1 MGTLMEKAV
10 NTKNGKT
17 ITVTNNIAL
26 WIGLIIG
33 IITLYSFVV
42 SPAIWT
48 NNIERDVKDN
58 VIRTEKLEAWKDTF
72 TLDQQRK
79 DLETQQVLHE
89 IVINLKAIVK
99 ERGLEYQTYKSK

>member
-1 MGTLMEKAV
+1 MEKAV
-10 NTKNGKT
+10 ITKNGKT

-48 NNIERDVKDN
+48 NNIERDIKETI
-58 VIRTEKLEAWKDTF
+58 IRTEKLEAWKDERIK
-72 TLDQQRK
+72 LN
-79 DLETQQVLHE
+79 EATQQVLHE
-89 IVINLKAIVK
+89 IVINQKIIMK
-99 ERGLEYQTYKSK
+99 QMGLEYQTYKSK